1 MCNEVIWDYIHVFN
15 KRAIHIQVGRDPKV
29 SCCFFCDAA
38 SAGFVEMSNL
48 FWSSL
53 LECHIF
59 TTGVIMQ
66 HSISLKASLG

>member
-1 MCNEVIWDYIHVFN
+1 MRLYETTYMYLIKEQFIFKLEETQKLVVF
-15 KRAIHIQVGRDPKV
+15 
-29 SCCFFCDAA
+29 FFCDAA

-66 HSISLKASLG
+66 HSISLNASLG

>member
-1 MCNEVIWDYIHVFN
+1 MRLYETTYMYLIKEQFIFKLEETQKLVCFF
-15 KRAIHIQVGRDPKV
+15 
-29 SCCFFCDAA
+29 FFCDAA

-66 HSISLKASLG
+66 HSISLNASLG